1 LSELFTL
8 FFNNLFPILLVA
20 LIGFSLAKVL
30 KINPRPLSQ
39 VIFYIFSPV
48 LVFKL
53 ITQSQLSNQDIL
65 RTLIFTM
72 VLMLCVGALTW
83 VLGSILRLDRRTLAA
98 VLITAMFMNAGNY
111 GLPLTS
117 FAFGETALAFASVF
131 FVVNAMFTNTLG
143 IVIAS
148 SGTMSV
154 WAAIKGLV
162 KFPAIYALTLG
173 ILFLQ
178 FNWKLPSGVDRT
190 VTLLSNAAIP
200 CMLVLL
206 GMQLVNIRLDG
217 HTRPLILTST
227 MRLLIAPLIAFGLTR
242 IFGMTGASYQAVVIE
257 AAMPVA
263 VMTTILATEFDAEP
277 TFVTTAVLVTTLL
290 SPLTLTPLLAFLGA

>member
-1 LSELFTL
+1 LSELFAL

-20 LIGFSLAKVL
+20 CIGFALAKLL

-39 VIFYIFSPV
+39 VIFYVFSPV
-48 LVFKL
+48 LVFNL
-53 ITQSQLSNQDIL
+53 ITHSQLSNQDIL
-65 RTLIFTM
+65 RTLVFTM
-72 VLMLCVGALTW
+72 VLMICVGSLTW
-83 VLGSILRLDRRTLAA
+83 LLGSILRLDRRTLAA

-148 SGTMSV
+148 SGSMSV
-154 WAAIKGLV
+154 MDAIKGLV
-162 KFPAIYALTLG
+162 KFPAIYALSLG

-178 FNWKLPSGVDRT
+178 FSWKLPSGVERT

-217 HTRPLILTST
+217 QMRPLILTSS
-227 MRLLIAPLIAFGLTR
+227 MRLLVAPLIAFGLTR
-242 IFGMTGASYQAVVIE
+242 LFGMSGASYQAVVVE

-263 VMTTILATEFDAEP
+263 VMTTILATEFEAEP